1 MLSDARVLYSRSRVY
16 IIDGSSL
23 SVVHSKGA
31 ISRLLASTPGMDY
44 MVATAMTGIGRT
56 EDGIPYSRQA
66 HTRSAVGLV
75 LSVAMLVS
83 RYCRHCR
90 PNQYVAVVACKDY
103 PVMWQ
108 VMRVVALLKW

>member
-1 MLSDARVLYSRSRVY
+1 MLSGARVLYARSRVY

-23 SVVHSKGA
+23 PVVHSKGA

-44 MVATAMTGIGRT
+44 MAGIGRT

-66 HTRSAVGLV
+66 HTRSVVDLV
-75 LSVAMLVS
+75 FFVAMLVS

-90 PNQYVAVVACKDY
+90 PNQYVAGVTCKDY

-108 VMRVVALLKW
+108 VMRVVVLLKW